1 MAVDERIREVYE
13 VSYQRLVV
21 QMLALCGNQADAEEA
36 VQEAF
41 VQALR
46 RRREFA
52 EVLNPEGWLRTVALN
67 RLRNGW
73 RHAAVVRRFRTA
85 VPGPA
90 APLELGPDHVVL
102 VEALAGLTD
111 DERLVVVLHHLADRR
126 VDEIAEEAG
135 RARGHREVPPVP
147 RSGPPGRPD
156 GRAGAVRGGGAAC
169 LTWPPCT
176 S

>member
-1 MAVDERIREVYE
+1 VAVDERIREVYE

-52 EVLNPEGWLRTVALN
+52 EVRNPEGWLRTVALN

-73 RHAAVVRRFRTA
+73 RHAAVVRRFLTA

-90 APLELGPDHVVL
+90 APLELGPDHVAL
-102 VEALAGLTD
+102 VEALSSLTE
-111 DERLVVVLHHLADRR
+111 DERVVVVLHHLADRR
-126 VDEIAEEAG
+126 IDEIAEEVGVPVGTVKSRLSRG
-135 RARGHREVPPVP
+135 RAHLAGLMAEPAESEQPEEVE
-147 RSGPPGRPD
+147 RH
-156 GRAGAVRGGGAAC
+156 A
-169 LTWPPCT
+169 
-176 S
+176 

>member
-46 RRREFA
+46 RRREFDG
-52 EVLNPEGWLRTVALN
+52 VLNPEGWLRTVALN

-73 RHAAVVRRFRTA
+73 RHAAVVRRFVA
-85 VPGPA
+85 SVPGPA
-90 APLELGPDHVVL
+90 APLDLGTDHVVL
-102 VEALAGLTD
+102 VEALSRLGE

-126 VDEIAEEAG
+126 VDEIAAELGVPVGTVKSRLSRG
-135 RARGHREVPPVP
+135 RAHLAGLMAEPADSEEVE
-147 RSGPPGRPD
+147 RH
-156 GRAGAVRGGGAAC
+156 A
-169 LTWPPCT
+169 
-176 S
+176 

>member
-1 MAVDERIREVYE
+1 MIVDERIREVYE

-73 RHAAVVRRFRTA
+73 RHAAVVRRFVA
-85 VPGPA
+85 SVPGPA
-90 APLELGPDHVVL
+90 APLDLGAEHVVL
-102 VEALAGLTD
+102 VDALSRLD
-111 DERLVVVLHHLADRR
+111 QDERLVVVLHHLADRR
-126 VDEIAEEAG
+126 VDEIAEEVG
-135 RARGHREVPPVP
+135 VPVGTVKSRLSRARAHLADLMAEVDSEPVDSEEVE
-147 RSGPPGRPD
+147 R
-156 GRAGAVRGGGAAC
+156 RA
-169 LTWPPCT
+169 
-176 S
+176 

>member
-1 MAVDERIREVYE
+1 MTVDERIREVYE
-13 VSYQRLVV
+13 ASYQRLVV
-21 QMLALCGNQADAEEA
+21 QMLAICGNQADAEEA

-52 EVLNPEGWLRTVALN
+52 DVHNPEGWLRTVALN

-73 RHAAVVRRFRTA
+73 RHAAVVRRFVTK

-90 APLELGPDHVVL
+90 AQLDIGPDHVVL
-102 VEALAGLTD
+102 VQALSRLGE

-126 VDEIAEEAG
+126 IDEIAEEVGVPVGTVKSRLSRG
-135 RARGHREVPPVP
+135 RAHLADLMAETAGPEEVET
-147 RSGPPGRPD
+147 
-156 GRAGAVRGGGAAC
+156 RA
-169 LTWPPCT
+169 
-176 S
+176 

>member
-13 VSYQRLVV
+13 ASYQRLVV
-21 QMLALCGNQADAEEA
+21 QMLALCGDQQDAEEA

-52 EVLNPEGWLRTVALN
+52 EVAVPEAWLRTVALN

-73 RHAAVVRRFRTA
+73 RHAAVVRRFVA
-85 VPGPA
+85 SAPGPA
-90 APLELGPDHVVL
+90 ALLDLGPDHVAL
-102 VEALAGLTD
+102 VAALARLNP

-126 VDEIAEEAG
+126 VDEIADEVGVPTGTVKSRLHRG
-135 RARGHREVPPVP
+135 RAHLADLMAEPADTKEVERRG
-147 RSGPPGRPD
+147 
-156 GRAGAVRGGGAAC
+156 
-169 LTWPPCT
+169 
-176 S
+176 

>member
-13 VSYQRLVV
+13 ASYQRLVV
-21 QMLALCGNQADAEEA
+21 QMLALCGSQADAEEA

-52 EVLNPEGWLRTVALN
+52 EVRNPEGWLRTVALN

-73 RHAAVVRRFRTA
+73 RHAAVVRRFRTV

-90 APLELGPDHVVL
+90 APLELGPDHVAL
-102 VEALAGLTD
+102 VTALAGLGE

-126 VDEIAEEAG
+126 IDEIAAEIDVPVGTVKSRLSRG
-135 RARGHREVPPVP
+135 RAHLAGLMAEPAETEGSEDSEEVE
-147 RSGPPGRPD
+147 RH
-156 GRAGAVRGGGAAC
+156 A
-169 LTWPPCT
+169 
-176 S
+176 

>member
-13 VSYQRLVV
+13 ASYQRLVV
-21 QMLALCGNQADAEEA
+21 QMLALCGSQADAEEA

-52 EVLNPEGWLRTVALN
+52 EVQNPEAWLRTVALN

-73 RHAAVVRRFRTA
+73 RHAAVVRRFMPL

-90 APLELGPDHVVL
+90 GPLELGPEHVRL
-102 VEALAGLTD
+102 VDALAGLSH
-111 DERLVVVLHHLADRR
+111 DERVVIVLHHLADRR
-126 VDEIAEEAG
+126 VDEIAEEVGVPVGTVKSRLSRG
-135 RARGHREVPPVP
+135 RAHLAALMVEPADAAEVE
-147 RSGPPGRPD
+147 RH
-156 GRAGAVRGGGAAC
+156 A
-169 LTWPPCT
+169 
-176 S
+176 